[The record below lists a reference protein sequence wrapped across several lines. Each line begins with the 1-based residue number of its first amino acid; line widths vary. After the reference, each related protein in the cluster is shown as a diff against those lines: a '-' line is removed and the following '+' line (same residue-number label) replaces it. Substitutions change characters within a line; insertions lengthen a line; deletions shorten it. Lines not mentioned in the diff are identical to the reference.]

1 MSTGEGAPYPWRSLL
16 CMVPG
21 NDEDRR
27 HNMLRDN
34 RMERDDCR
42 KAPGGRPRVSV
53 SVPGNGKG

>member
-16 CMVPG
+16 CMMPG

-34 RMERDDCR
+34 RMGRDGCR
-42 KAPGGRPRVSV
+42 KAPGGRSRVSV

>member
-16 CMVPG
+16 CMVPD
-21 NDEDRR
+21 NDEDRK

-34 RMERDDCR
+34 RMGRDGCR
-42 KAPGGRPRVSV
+42 NAPGGRPRVSV

>member
-16 CMVPG
+16 CTVPG

-34 RMERDDCR
+34 RM
-42 KAPGGRPRVSV
+42 
-53 SVPGNGKG
+53 